1 MFPDNF
7 SVSFEYVESKH
18 QAVGTRPDLYPN
30 EVVVFA
36 GNGSVISLMCM
47 FRKDLEI
54 FCPTKCC
61 LIRILELARPL
72 CFPGEI
78 FYR

>member
-1 MFPDNF
+1 MFPDYF

-61 LIRILELARPL
+61 LIPYFGVSTAIMLSKRNFL
-72 CFPGEI
+72 
-78 FYR
+78 